1 MFTRGEASE
10 PSWLKQLKA
19 IRTTPP
25 PPSAADSPKHGVR
38 AAPETS
44 PVSMSSPTDMVKNGE
59 LLLFNGNL

>member
-19 IRTTPP
+19 IRTTP

-44 PVSMSSPTDMVKNGE
+44 PVSMSSPRDMVKNGD
-59 LLLFNGNL
+59 L